1 MAPTPNN
8 IDFPSVCETE
18 PALCAEASTGC
29 ATMCAQCEMCNVR
42 TTAAALKH
50 YSSSADGTAKDDLR
64 STQCGLTYQVCKPR
78 LVKSPMTKMR
88 VMWQIFQ
95 TWIHLPWSFLPR
107 EAFSG
112 VWGKRWKILR
122 VRSRVESHPH
132 YQRLKDKCSN
142 LKTTHCNCFWWKTPI
157 ETRIDCCSETQFLP
171 KDLLQLLF
179 RRFARSREN

>member
-1 MAPTPNN
+1 MCSPCYHMDNYEQWHRHRT
-8 IDFPSVCETE
+8 IWISLPSVRRSRHC
-18 PALCAEASTGC
+18 ALKPLLVARQCARNVKC
-29 ATMCAQCEMCNVR
+29 AMCALQ
-42 TTAAALKH
+42 H

-88 VMWQIFQ
+88 VMWQFFQ

-112 VWGKRWKILR
+112 VWGKRWKILTR

-132 YQRLKDKCSN
+132 YQRL
-142 LKTTHCNCFWWKTPI
+142 
-157 ETRIDCCSETQFLP
+157 R
-171 KDLLQLLF
+171 
-179 RRFARSREN
+179 

>member
-1 MAPTPNN
+1 MCSPLSTTWIIMSNGT
-8 IDFPSVCETE
+8 DTEQYGFPFRLWDGAGTVRWSLYGLRGNVRAMCNVQ
-18 PALCAEASTGC
+18 CA
-29 ATMCAQCEMCNVR
+29 MCNVR
-42 TTAAALKH
+42 TTAAAIQQQQ

-112 VWGKRWKILR
+112 VWGKRWKILTR

-132 YQRLKDKCSN
+132 YQRL
-142 LKTTHCNCFWWKTPI
+142 
-157 ETRIDCCSETQFLP
+157 R
-171 KDLLQLLF
+171 
-179 RRFARSREN
+179 